1 MLPETGFLPF
11 SRANFLMDFV
21 VLAMAV
27 IVPIMIGSVIL
38 VRYKKDYNLHKKI
51 QIALGSILGLTLIVF
66 ELDVRLNGWRHL
78 AEASPYYE
86 NFVFPSLFVH
96 LFFAI
101 PTFFLWLGLS
111 AGVVGLM
118 LFVVP
123 DISWQ
128 TQFFTFAVLVTAI
141 VLSAIVIYAIILDEV
156 CSQKKEV

>member
-101 PTFFLWLGLS
+101 PTFFLWLVTIIGGIKRYNPKNPLNTGFHKKMGRYS
-111 AGVVGLM
+111 AFFM
-118 LFVVP
+118 LGTTVTGWIFFWLAFV
-123 DISWQ
+123 
-128 TQFFTFAVLVTAI
+128 A
-141 VLSAIVIYAIILDEV
+141 
-156 CSQKKEV
+156 